1 MSTWQKQRAV
11 RCKDNQNKRDGGM
24 IHGLVVTYCKH
35 MPNDGLPNMKSAV
48 APQRVSHLTVAKVA
62 CK

>member
-1 MSTWQKQRAV
+1 M
-11 RCKDNQNKRDGGM
+11 KRDGGM
-24 IHGLVVTYCKH
+24 IHGLVVHGGPVLQPYA
-35 MPNDGLPNMKSAV
+35 DGLPNTFFMV